1 MSQGSYAIF
10 LCGRNRMCSPLNR
23 QTKLIQ
29 RIFPSSLAAETLV
42 LSDAF
47 DDAIY
52 LRKLFSEIM
61 FNDNYDIPLKIIID
75 NKSLYDTLFSKK
87 NNIEKCL
94 RIDIVFI
101 KVNLEKSVIT
111 KIHHVPTG
119 EQLAK
124 VLTKKGAFQKE
135 LLKVFQ

>member
-61 FNDNYDIPLKIIID
+61 FNDNYYIPIKIIID
-75 NKSLYDTLFSKK
+75 KSLYDALFSKK
-87 NNIEKCL
+87 NVIEKCV
-94 RIDIVFI
+94 RIDITFI
-101 KVNLEKSVIT
+101 TENLT
-111 KIHHVPTG
+111 KIET
-119 EQLAK
+119 
-124 VLTKKGAFQKE
+124 
-135 LLKVFQ
+135 